1 MNYFYLQQKDEAI
14 QVSRTIYVYKLPE
27 PLKYTTEPLKYIKH
41 STEPLTYITR
51 TTNTYEKKNN
61 LSAEPLLYTKTR
73 THKLYNLPEPLLP
86 TESLTRSI
94 NLYNFIAYT
103 RSVPLIYT
111 KVKNH

>member
-14 QVSRTIYVYKLPE
+14 QLSRTIYVYKLPE

-51 TTNTYEKKNN
+51 TTNTYKKK
-61 LSAEPLLYTKTR
+61 PLYLQNHYCIQKTR

-103 RSVPLIYT
+103 RSVPLTYT